1 MAKCLLINGPNL
13 NLLGTRQPE
22 IYGSQTLADVEIKLT
37 DIAKLAGHELDCFQ
51 SNSESALIDRV
62 HRAKTDKVKY
72 ILINPA
78 AYTHTSIA
86 LRDAL
91 LGVEIPFVE
100 IHLSNI
106 HARESFRHHSYLSDI
121 AQGVI
126 CGLGTSGYEYGLD
139 FAFKQ
144 LTKSEK
150 TN

>member
-22 IYGSQTLADVEIKLT
+22 IYGSQTLADVETKLSEIT
-37 DIAKLAGHELDCFQ
+37 ERAGHQLECFQ
-51 SNSESALIDRV
+51 SNSESELIDRI
-62 HRAKTDKVKY
+62 HRAKTDKIKY

-106 HARESFRHHSYLSDI
+106 HARESFRHHSYLSDV

-139 FAFKQ
+139 FALKQ
-144 LTKSEK
+144 LKRTDE